1 MKAMKSIANRSN
13 PNSINLKAINVFNF
27 FDLFVAFYKTPT
39 ISKNITTPKELGAEN
54 VAISLN
60 ISLIFVFILFY
71 M

>member
-1 MKAMKSIANRSN
+1 MYLI
-13 PNSINLKAINVFNF
+13 F

-39 ISKNITTPKELGAEN
+39 INKNIATPKALGAEN

-60 ISLIFVFILFY
+60 VSLIFVFILFY